1 MMTNAVEDL
10 QAKRQESIAEEER
23 QQAELD
29 RNMPHPVGF
38 KLLIALPNVEDTYE
52 GSKIVKSSKEKEAQ
66 YILSI
71 IGLVVELGADAYK
84 DTDRYPEGPWCKQ
97 GDYVMFRANSGTRF
111 KLGGVE
117 YRVLNEDSIDCVVP
131 NPRVITRA

>member
-10 QAKRQESIAEEER
+10 QAKRQESIAEEEK

-38 KLLIALPNVEDTYE
+38 KLLIALPSVEDTYE
-52 GSKIVKSSKEKEAQ
+52 GSNIVKSTKEVRAE